1 MTTRALRLVALWGFD
16 ALGLER
22 IQVRAEAENAASCR
36 VAENAGFRREGVI
49 RSSRYNPRLGRRMDF
64 VLYSALPGE
73 IQA

>member
-1 MTTRALRLVALWGFD
+1 M
-16 ALGLER
+16 
-22 IQVRAEAENAASCR
+22 RAEAENVASCR
-36 VAENAGFRREGVI
+36 VAEKAGFRREGVI